1 VLSRRLQM
9 EAQRV
14 RDRIE
19 RGDPFWPAQV
29 AVAIAVLLG
38 LLLADP
44 LTIGP
49 RWLLPGIEG
58 ALFVVLVIVVPRR
71 ATKHSRGRRT
81 FALCVIGL
89 VSAATIY
96 SLARLVHF
104 LVSGGDVGGER
115 LIESGAVIW
124 VTNVLLF
131 GVWYWELDRGGPVA
145 RHLHPEAMAD
155 FQFPQMDPDVGM
167 QDWRPGFGDYLYT
180 SLTNSVAFSPTDT
193 LPLTQ
198 TAKAVMAVQSIVA
211 LLTVLLVVA
220 RAVNILG

>member
-19 RGDPFWPAQV
+19 HGDPFWPAQL
-29 AVAIAVLLG
+29 AVAAAVLLS

-49 RWLLPGIEG
+49 RWLLPGIELT
-58 ALFVVLVIVVPRR
+58 LFAVLVAVVPRR
-71 ATKHSRGRRT
+71 ATRHSQGRRT
-81 FALCVIGL
+81 FALCLIGL
-89 VSAATIY
+89 VSAVSVY

-104 LVSGGDVGGER
+104 LVAGGEVGGER
-115 LIESGAVIW
+115 LIESGAVLW
-124 VTNVLLF
+124 LTNVLLF
-131 GVWYWELDRGGPVA
+131 AVWYWELDRGGPVA
-145 RHLHPEAMAD
+145 RHLHPDALAD

-167 QDWRPGFGDYLYT
+167 KDWRPGFGDYLYT

-198 TAKAVMAVQSIVA
+198 TAKAVMALQSITA
-211 LLTVLLVVA
+211 LLTLLLVVA
-220 RAVNILG
+220 RAVNVLG

>member
-1 VLSRRLQM
+1 VLSRRLES
-9 EAQRV
+9 EAARV
-14 RDRIE
+14 RDRIA

-29 AVAIAVLLG
+29 AVAGAVLLS
-38 LLLADP
+38 LLLADS

-49 RWLLPGIEG
+49 RWLLPAIEG
-58 ALFVVLVIVVPRR
+58 TLFVVLVTVVPRR
-71 ATKHSRGRRT
+71 ATKHSQGRRT

-96 SLARLVHF
+96 SLTRLVHF
-104 LVSGGDVGGER
+104 LISGGEVGGER
-115 LIESGAVIW
+115 LIESGAVLW

-131 GVWYWELDRGGPVA
+131 AVWYWELDRGGPVA
-145 RHLHPEAMAD
+145 RHLHPDALAD

-167 QDWRPGFGDYLYT
+167 KEWRPGFGDYLYT

-193 LPLTQ
+193 MPLTL
-198 TAKAVMAVQSIVA
+198 TAKGLMALQSLTA
-211 LLTVLLVVA
+211 LLTIALVVA

>member
-1 VLSRRLQM
+1 M
-9 EAQRV
+9 EAARV

-19 RGDPFWPAQV
+19 RGDPFWPAQA
-29 AVAIAVLLG
+29 AVAAAVLLS

-49 RWLLPGIEG
+49 RWLLPVIEG
-58 ALFVVLVIVVPRR
+58 ALFAVLVIVVPRR

-89 VSAATIY
+89 VSVATIY

-131 GVWYWELDRGGPVA
+131 AVWYWELDRGGPVA
-145 RHLHPEAMAD
+145 RHLHPDGLAD

-167 QDWRPGFGDYLYT
+167 KEWRPGFFDYLYT

-193 LPLTQ
+193 MPLTQ
-198 TAKAVMAVQSIVA
+198 TAKALMALQSITA
-211 LLTVLLVVA
+211 LLTIALVVA

>member
-1 VLSRRLQM
+1 M
-9 EAQRV
+9 

-29 AVAIAVLLG
+29 AVACAVLLS

-49 RWLLPGIEG
+49 RWLLPAIEG
-58 ALFVVLVIVVPRR
+58 SLFVVLVAVLPRR
-71 ATKHSRGRRT
+71 ATRHSRGRRT

-89 VSAATIY
+89 VSVATVY

-104 LVSGGDVGGER
+104 LVSGGVVNGER

-131 GVWYWELDRGGPVA
+131 AVWYWELDRGGPVA
-145 RHLHPEAMAD
+145 RHLHPDALAD
-155 FQFPQMDPDVGM
+155 FEFPQMDPDVGM
-167 QDWRPGFGDYLYT
+167 KEWRPGFGDYLYT

-193 LPLTQ
+193 MPLTL
-198 TAKAVMAVQSIVA
+198 TAKGLMALQSLTA
-211 LLTVLLVVA
+211 LLTIALVVA